1 MTNKNIND
9 MSKDELL
16 DETAILGIEAD
27 YTMSV
32 KTLKGLLKEQ
42 SKTVEVVKS
51 TIKVDNSQLTE
62 LQKRQKIRTKY

>member
-42 SKTVEVVKS
+42 PKTVEVVKS